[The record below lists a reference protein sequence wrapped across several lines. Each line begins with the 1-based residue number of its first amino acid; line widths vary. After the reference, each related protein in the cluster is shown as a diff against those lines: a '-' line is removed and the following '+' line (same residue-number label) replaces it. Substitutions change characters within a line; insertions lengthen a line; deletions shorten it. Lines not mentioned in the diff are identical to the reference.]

1 MLAKAGIPKNP
12 RGTHGYHNMRSVRCY
27 KATKWVQICT
37 EYDVMGWDM
46 KPDNPL
52 QHTTAKLT
60 KNTYAEPGSDNI
72 DQAMRRCVDKYPE
85 AKQKFD
91 KLGINVGQVKKNA
104 GQVRDNRR

>member
-12 RGTHGYHNMRSVRCY
+12 RGSHGYYNMRSVRCY

-60 KNTYAEPGSDNI
+60 KNTYAEPGSDNT
-72 DQAMRRCVDKYPE
+72 DQAMRRCLDKYGLE
-85 AKQKFD
+85 AEQKFA
-91 KLGINVGQVKKNA
+91 KMGVHVGQVRNKP
-104 GQVRDNRR
+104 R